1 MTGFRHGPKR
11 DSDLAAATLYLAFH
25 SRLTRS
31 HRLNADS
38 PKAGDHSPS
47 DLGALGIGLLSST
60 TDVAQAAEALLR
72 RRYQFADADEAET
85 LVALGGDGFM
95 LQTLHQMLQGERPRP
110 VFGINRGTV
119 GFLMNDWRID
129 RLSERIAGAKAIR
142 VAPLQMQATTVAGDK
157 FTYAAINEVS
167 LLRETRQTAKI
178 ETSVNGRVALPE
190 LACDGVLVATPAG
203 STAYNLSAR
212 GPILPLQAKM
222 LALTPISPFRPRRWS
237 GAILPDDTA
246 VTFTILEAPNRPVS
260 AVADQIEVRDVARVE
275 VRLDRER
282 SLTLLFDPEHA
293 LDERIAMEQFAT

>member
-1 MTGFRHGPKR
+1 
-11 DSDLAAATLYLAFH
+11 
-25 SRLTRS
+25 
-31 HRLNADS
+31 LNADV
-38 PKAGDHSPS
+38 PAPGAQTPA
-47 DLGALGIGLLSST
+47 DLKSLKIGLLSSD

-72 RRYQFADADEAET
+72 RRYDFATMEEAET

-95 LQTLHQMLQGERPRP
+95 LQTLHHMLQSHGSKP
-110 VFGINRGTV
+110 VFGMNRGTV

-129 RLSERIAGAKAIR
+129 RLAERIAGAKAIR
-142 VAPLQMQATTVAGDK
+142 VAPLQMCATTVSGEQ

-178 ETSVNGRVALPE
+178 EIAVNGRVALPE

-246 VTFTILEAPNRPVS
+246 VCFTILEAKNRPVS
-260 AVADQIEVRDVARVE
+260 AVADQIEVRDVAKVE

>member
-1 MTGFRHGPKR
+1 
-11 DSDLAAATLYLAFH
+11 
-25 SRLTRS
+25 
-31 HRLNADS
+31 LNADAAN
-38 PKAGDHSPS
+38 PGEHSS
-47 DLGALGIGLLSST
+47 TDLTGLGIGLLSSE
-60 TDVAQAAEALLR
+60 TDVARAAETLLR
-72 RRYQFADADEAET
+72 RRYRFADMAEAET

-95 LQTLHQMLQGERPRP
+95 LQTLHRLLEEACSRP
-110 VFGINRGTV
+110 VFGMNRGTV
-119 GFLMNDWRID
+119 GFLMNDWRVD
-129 RLSERIAGAKAIR
+129 RLPERIAAAKAIR
-142 VAPLQMQATTVAGDK
+142 VAPLEMCATTVGGEK

-178 ETSVNGRVALPE
+178 EISVNGRVALAE

-246 VTFTILEAPNRPVS
+246 VGFTILEAKNRPVS
-260 AVADQIEVRDVARVE
+260 AVADQIEVRDVAKVE

>member
-1 MTGFRHGPKR
+1 M
-11 DSDLAAATLYLAFH
+11 
-25 SRLTRS
+25 
-31 HRLNADS
+31 NADA
-38 PKAGDHSPS
+38 PTPGNQAPE
-47 DLGALGIGLLSST
+47 DLKSLKIGLLSSH
-60 TDVAQAAEALLR
+60 TDVAQAAETLLR
-72 RRYQFADADEAET
+72 RRYAFADVDEAEI

-95 LQTLHQMLQGERPRP
+95 LQTLHQMLQGNCQKP

-119 GFLMNDWRID
+119 GFLMNDWLID
-129 RLSERIAGAKAIR
+129 RLPERIAGAKAIR
-142 VAPLQMQATTVAGDK
+142 VAPLEMRATTVGGDK
-157 FTYAAINEVS
+157 FTCAAINEVS

-178 ETSVNGRVALPE
+178 EISVNGRVALPE

-246 VTFTILEAPNRPVS
+246 VCFKILEAENRPVS
-260 AVADQIEVRDVARVE
+260 AVADQIEVREVAKVE
-275 VRLDRER
+275 IRLDRGR

-293 LDERIAMEQFAT
+293 LDERIALEQFAT